1 MLELIIIIIYFL
13 AVIAIGLTS
22 RRKLWRLDDFLVA
35 GRQYSSFFIAGS
47 LLATII
53 GGSATVGL
61 AGLGFSRGLTGVWWL
76 LVGSIGLIFLGF
88 FLARKVRNF
97 GLYTLPGLIEKQYGR
112 QVALAA
118 SILIVVA
125 WIAVTAGQILA
136 AGKIFS
142 VLGMGSPTLWMVIFT
157 VIFVG
162 YTMAG
167 GQYAIIRTDILD
179 IIIIFGGILLGL
191 GVVLWHVGGIGVLI
205 NALPPDKLSFP
216 LSSTF
221 SGTDLTSYLLLIGL
235 TYVVGPDLYSRLF
248 SASDGKTAK
257 ISTLWAAILL
267 VPFAFMITLI
277 GMAALV
283 LFPRISS
290 EQAFPAI
297 ISGVLPSLVAGIVL
311 AALVSAVMS
320 SASATLWS
328 SSTTLSVNILGRFS
342 KSNDEGK
349 SIRASRWS
357 VLCISLASL
366 GLALLLKGVIT
377 ALLFAYTIY
386 TSGVILPVIAGFY
399 KDRLRVTSHAALA
412 AIIGGGVAGIIS
424 KIWSIKY
431 LDLGA
436 LLLSA
441 LLLVMVSLLENWI
454 KGRKNRPANDLKTGL
469 QS

>member
-1 MLELIIIIIYFL
+1 MIELIIIVVYFL
-13 AVIAIGLTS
+13 GVIIIGLTS
-22 RRKLWRLDDFLVA
+22 RRKLWRLDDFMVA
-35 GRQYSSFFIAGS
+35 GRKYSSFFITGS
-47 LLATII
+47 LMATII
-53 GGSATVGL
+53 GGSATIGL
-61 AGLGFSRGLTGVWWL
+61 SGLGFSLGLTGAWWL

-88 FLARKVRNF
+88 FLAKKIRNF

-142 VLGMGSPTLWMVIFT
+142 VLGMGSPVLWMVIFT

-179 IIIIFGGILLGL
+179 IIIIFIGILLGL
-191 GVVLWHVGGIGVLI
+191 GVVLWHAGGLGALA
-205 NALPPDKLSFP
+205 NALPPDKLAFP
-216 LSSTF
+216 LSSSFT
-221 SGTDLTSYLLLIGL
+221 GTKLATYLLLIGL
-235 TYVVGPDLYSRLF
+235 TYVVGPDLYARLF
-248 SASDGKTAK
+248 CASDSKTAK
-257 ISTLWAAILL
+257 ISTLWAAVLIT
-267 VPFAFMITLI
+267 PFAFMITLI
-277 GMAALV
+277 GMAAFV
-283 LFPRISS
+283 LFPGISS

-297 ISGVLPSLVAGIVL
+297 ISGILPSLVAGIVL

-328 SSTTLSVNILGRFS
+328 SSTTLSINILGRFF

-349 SIRASRWS
+349 SIKVSRWS
-357 VLCISLASL
+357 VLCIGLAAL

-399 KDRLRVTSHAALA
+399 RDKLKVTSNAALA
-412 AIIGGGVAGIIS
+412 AIIGGGAAGIIS
-424 KIWSIKY
+424 KIWSINY

-436 LLLSA
+436 LCLSA
-441 LLLVMVSLLENWI
+441 LLLIIVSLVENWI
-454 KGRKNRPANDLKTGL
+454 KGRNIRRQTI
-469 QS
+469 